1 MDKKIDLH
9 STEMNEVVKEVR
21 EMRMKISEE
30 CGHDLNRLIAY
41 YQKVGEEMRKTGK
54 YKFVDPEPPAEKPA
68 PTESTRGEAAD

>member
-1 MDKKIDLH
+1 MSKKIDLC

-30 CGHDLNRLIAY
+30 CGHDIYQLLAHYQEVGKRL
-41 YQKVGEEMRKTGK
+41 RKTGK
-54 YKFVDPEPPAEKPA
+54 YKFVDPEPPAEKSA